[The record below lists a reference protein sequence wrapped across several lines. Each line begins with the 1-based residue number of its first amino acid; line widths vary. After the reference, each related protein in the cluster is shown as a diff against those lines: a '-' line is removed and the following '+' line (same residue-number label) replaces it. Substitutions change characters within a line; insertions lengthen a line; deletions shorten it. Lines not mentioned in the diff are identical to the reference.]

1 MKKVYLVYKRF
12 SDGVDCVV
20 KVFLN
25 KKNAENY
32 VAEGNK
38 SFFEEG
44 EIYWYVEMEVADYSE
59 KIQNNEKF

>member
-12 SDGVDCVV
+12 SDGVDCVA

-25 KKNAENY
+25 KENAENY

-38 SFFEEG
+38 FFFEEG
-44 EIYWYVEMEVADYSE
+44 EIYWYVEIYAEDYSE
-59 KIQNNEKF
+59 TSQNDGKF